1 MPNHSRPAATR
12 DYRSILTSFAAGA
25 IVTALLTIGVQSIA
39 SQHTRQTDTNPYRE
53 IPPDVIEMIEAAEI
67 AFMNQDADGVRQ
79 HLAEDFTWYQVG
91 PEGAKQ
97 TVSGREETV
106 QLLSSFFGS
115 DSWIES
121 EVHRLGM
128 LGNILVQVEVD
139 TFMRE
144 GTPVQ
149 METLSVYEFRDGKRW
164 REWKFYPAEKN
175 P

>member
-1 MPNHSRPAATR
+1 MPNHTRPTTR
-12 DYRSILTSFAAGA
+12 HGYRSILTGFAAG
-25 IVTALLTIGVQSIA
+25 VVFTALLMIGVQSLA
-39 SQHTRQTDTNPYRE
+39 SQHTRQTDANPYRE

-79 HLAEDFTWYQVG
+79 YLAEDFTWYQVG

-115 DSWIES
+115 DSWTES

-149 METLSVYEFRDGKRW
+149 METLSVYEFRDDKRW
-164 REWKFYPAEKN
+164 REWKFYPAQKN

>member
-1 MPNHSRPAATR
+1 MPNHTRPAAR
-12 DYRSILTSFAAGA
+12 HGYSSILTGFAAGA
-25 IVTALLTIGVQSIA
+25 IGATLLTIALQSFA
-39 SQHTRQTDTNPYRE
+39 SQHTRQTADNPYRD
-53 IPPDVIEMIEAAEI
+53 IPPDIIEMIEAAEI
-67 AFMNQDADGVRQ
+67 AFMNQDAEGVRQ
-79 HLAEDFTWYQVG
+79 HLTEDFTWYQVG

-106 QLLSSFFGS
+106 ELLSSFFGS
-115 DSWIES
+115 DSWTES

-139 TFMRE
+139 TFLRD
-144 GTPVQ
+144 GAPVQ

-164 REWKFYPAEKN
+164 REWKFYPAQKN